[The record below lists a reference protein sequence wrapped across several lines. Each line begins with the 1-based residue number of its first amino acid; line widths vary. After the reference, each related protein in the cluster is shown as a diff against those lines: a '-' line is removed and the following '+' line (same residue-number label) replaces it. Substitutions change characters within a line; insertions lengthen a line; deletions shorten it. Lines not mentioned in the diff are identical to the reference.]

1 MSVKN
6 DSWNVINEFIFT
18 GFDNVERPLTVG
30 VVILILY
37 LLTII
42 ANTANIG
49 FIVTDKRLHQPMY
62 LFICH
67 LSIVDMVYC
76 TSSCPTMIGI
86 LLVGY
91 KTISYRPC
99 MIQMFAFQFSGAMEI
114 FAIAVMS
121 IDRLV
126 AISTPL
132 RYSSLMT
139 NFRCVSITILLWF
152 VLASVLSM
160 LPASVAP
167 LPVCY
172 STVKYMFCD
181 YASVTRATCADPE
194 PYFNNVSILTTCI
207 ILVTVSL
214 ICLSYINI
222 VVVVSRMTSNKDK
235 KKAIHTCL
243 SHGIV
248 LVCYYVTNLTR
259 ILLTRVG
266 VVLTLQER
274 NGLMV
279 GSIIVPS
286 LMNPFIYCF
295 RTKEIRS
302 KLFKMFLKVNPVAQR
317 KQWV

>member
-1 MSVKN
+1 M
-6 DSWNVINEFIFT
+6 VISPDKKLT
-18 GFDNVERPLTVG
+18 QGFDNVERPLTVG

-67 LSIVDMVYC
+67 LSIVDMIYC

-99 MIQMFAFQFSGAMEI
+99 MIQMFAFQLSGAMEI
-114 FAIAVMS
+114 FAIAVMAF
-121 IDRLV
+121 DRFV

-132 RYSSLMT
+132 RYSALIT
-139 NFRCVSITILLWF
+139 NFRCVLMTILLWL
-152 VLASVLSM
+152 VVASVLSM

-172 STVKYMFCD
+172 STVKYIFCD
-181 YASVTRATCADPE
+181 YASVTRITCADPE
-194 PYFNNVSILTTCI
+194 TYFNNVSVLTTCI
-207 ILVTVSL
+207 LLVTFSF

-222 VVVVSRMTSNKDK
+222 AVVVLRMTSNTDK
-235 KKAIHTCL
+235 KKAINTCL
-243 SHGIV
+243 SHIIV
-248 LVCYYVTNLTR
+248 MVCYYVTKITR

-266 VVLTLQER
+266 VVLTLQEL
-274 NGLMV
+274 NGLIV

-286 LMNPFIYCF
+286 LINPFIYCF

-302 KLFKMFLKVNPVAQR
+302 KLFKMFFKVNPVVQK
-317 KQWV
+317 KQ

>member
-6 DSWNVINEFIFT
+6 DSKKIITEFVFS
-18 GFDNVERPLTVG
+18 GFDNVESPLAVG

-37 LLTII
+37 ILTMT

-49 FIVTDKRLHQPMY
+49 IILKHKCLHQPMY
-62 LFICH
+62 LFICN
-67 LSIVDMVYC
+67 LAIIDIVYC

-91 KTISYRPC
+91 KTISYTPC
-99 MIQMFAFQFSGAMEI
+99 IVQMYVFHLSVSMEMFAIG
-114 FAIAVMS
+114 VMAF
-121 IDRLV
+121 DRFI
-126 AISTPL
+126 AISMPL

-139 NFRCVSITILLWF
+139 NFTCVLINISVWMVGASI
-152 VLASVLSM
+152 LSM
-160 LPASVAP
+160 LPGSVAP
-167 LPVCY
+167 LPVCF

-194 PYFNNVSILTTCI
+194 TYFNDASILTSSLI
-207 ILVTVSL
+207 FVTFSF

-222 VVVVSRMTSNKDK
+222 FIVVSRMSSNSDK

-243 SHGIV
+243 SHIIV
-248 LVCYYVTNLTR
+248 IVCYYVPTFTR
-259 ILLTRVG
+259 IVLTRVG
-266 VVLTLQER
+266 VVLTLELR

-286 LMNPFIYCF
+286 LVNPFIYCF
-295 RTKEIRS
+295 RTKEI
-302 KLFKMFLKVNPVAQR
+302 KNKFLKIFL
-317 KQWV
+317 KS